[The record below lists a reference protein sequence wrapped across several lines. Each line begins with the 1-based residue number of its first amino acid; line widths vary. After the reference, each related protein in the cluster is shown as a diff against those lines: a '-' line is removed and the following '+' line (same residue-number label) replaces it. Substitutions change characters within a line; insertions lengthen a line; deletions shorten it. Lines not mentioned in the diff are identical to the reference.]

1 MGSAFVVP
9 GLCIHGCRHTVLP
22 AGHSR
27 GTEGPPVMMTSW
39 LQQCRGAT
47 QASDQ
52 LDVPLEGGIILG
64 PFCTESQMGVD
75 LRVISQMLPLA
86 QPFHGQA
93 LQCPQ

>member
-1 MGSAFVVP
+1 MDVVT
-9 GLCIHGCRHTVLP
+9 LCSQQGIVG
-22 AGHSR
+22 

-75 LRVISQMLPLA
+75 PRVISQMLPLA